1 MHMPRLVPA
10 VVAAALS
17 LVPFGRAYAQDVDQ
31 QAVLLGKLC
40 DVLRDPVS
48 LGWVRGLGGQ
58 AQAEMVETVAN
69 RFLFFKF
76 LREKQLALEAV
87 AQLNVMELGLPNES
101 QKAKDALAQI
111 RRGLQAQAEQAENN
125 AGRAAVKSAD
135 AFQRLCGDVQPPSNV
150 TLQPLPG
157 LLPLIGV
164 VTVPPAPPVRL
175 SACGTWRWNSGP
187 GWTTAVLSRN
197 GRASNAAGGP
207 CNGRA
212 TGTWS
217 ESGSTVTVIW
227 TWLCP
232 GGNSKSR
239 DELALSKD
247 GNTLT
252 MPGDSGWRPATRT
265 GACQ

>member
-40 DVLRDPVS
+40 NVLRDPVS

-164 VTVPPAPPVRL
+164 VTAPPAPPAPRGCDALPGTWAWSWGHGNETKGNSVTTIT
-175 SACGTWRWNSGP
+175 SDHKMSQPDNHGTWR
-187 GWTTAVLSRN
+187 
-197 GRASNAAGGP
+197 
-207 CNGRA
+207 C
-212 TGTWS
+212 
-217 ESGSTVTVIW
+217 SGSSVTFSW
-227 TWLCP
+227 TQSTDTLSMVDKDTLQ
-232 GGNSKSR
+232 GGSN
-239 DELALSKD
+239 L
-247 GNTLT
+247 
-252 MPGDSGWRPATRT
+252 GDWVKAKR
-265 GACQ
+265 Q